1 MQPCDNERVAWP
13 PVQPQDQMTTTHK
26 PPSNFIPL
34 VINFAQREMRAR
46 YKRSLLGWL
55 WSLLNPVSTVLIY
68 SLVFGVFLRTKP
80 PATSNGDAEI
90 FAVYL
95 FTGLVVW
102 NLFAG
107 VINGSMDWLTGVM
120 DLRKKAYFPTET
132 AILGGAI
139 AAIVQ
144 TVFEIVVL
152 LVIMLALTNIN
163 WTFLLLPF
171 ILLGVASFALGIGC
185 FVAILNAR
193 YRDVRYLTG
202 IVLSLQFFLVP
213 IVYPIGLLD
222 NPDVDTYGLP
232 AREIVRW
239 NPVSEFVQAAHD
251 VVYFL
256 EMPSIERILVM
267 IAAATISP
275 ALGLTYFRRR
285 SMEISEEL

>member
-1 MQPCDNERVAWP
+1 M
-13 PVQPQDQMTTTHK
+13 MTN
-26 PPSNFIPL
+26 PDRREGSNFIPL
-34 VINFAQREMRAR
+34 VINFAQREMAAR

-55 WSLLNPVSTVLIY
+55 WSLLNPASTVLIY
-68 SLVFGVFLRTKP
+68 SLVFGVFLRTEP
-80 PATSNGDAEI
+80 PETANGQAEI

-102 NLFAG
+102 NLFNG

-144 TVFEIVVL
+144 TCFEIAVL
-152 LVIMLALTNIN
+152 FVLMLALGNVS

-171 ILLGVASFALGIGC
+171 ILLGAASFGLGIGLV
-185 FVAILNAR
+185 VAILNAR
-193 YRDVRYLTG
+193 YRDVRYLIG

-213 IVYPIGLLD
+213 IVYPIGLLAD
-222 NPDVDTYGLP
+222 PEVDEFGVPLTEPIDTYGLP
-232 AREIVRW
+232 AQEIVRW

-256 EMPSIERILVM
+256 EVPSLGRVAIMLV
-267 IAAATISP
+267 AATVSP
-275 ALGLTYFRRR
+275 ALGLRYFRKR

>member
-1 MQPCDNERVAWP
+1 MITE
-13 PVQPQDQMTTTHK
+13 TTKST
-26 PPSNFIPL
+26 SNFIPL

-55 WSLLNPVSTVLIY
+55 WSLLNPASTVLIY
-68 SLVFGVFLRTKP
+68 SLVFGVFLRTTP
-80 PATSNGDAEI
+80 PVTENGGAEI

-95 FTGLVVW
+95 FTGIVVW
-102 NLFAG
+102 NLFSG

-139 AAIVQ
+139 ATIVQ

-152 LVIMLALTNIN
+152 LMTHAGPDEHQLDVHPPAVHPPRRRQLRPRHRLLRRHSECPVPRRALSHGDR
-163 WTFLLLPF
+163 LEPPVLPRADR
-171 ILLGVASFALGIGC
+171 L
-185 FVAILNAR
+185 
-193 YRDVRYLTG
+193 
-202 IVLSLQFFLVP
+202 
-213 IVYPIGLLD
+213 
-222 NPDVDTYGLP
+222 PDRPCSTIQTSTPTDFP

-256 EMPSIERILVM
+256 EVPSLERVPSWLPPPPSHQLS
-267 IAAATISP
+267 A
-275 ALGLTYFRRR
+275 
-285 SMEISEEL
+285 

>member
-1 MQPCDNERVAWP
+1 MSSPAIPDRTSRSTGSP
-13 PVQPQDQMTTTHK
+13 S
-26 PPSNFIPL
+26 SNFFPL
-34 VINFAQREMRAR
+34 VVNFAQREMRAR
-46 YKRSLLGWL
+46 YKRSLLGWV
-55 WSLLNPVSTVLIY
+55 WSLLNPASTVLIY
-68 SLVFGVFLRTKP
+68 SLVFGVFLRTP
-80 PATSNGDAEI
+80 PPETANGKAEI

-95 FTGLVVW
+95 FTGFVVW
-102 NLFAG
+102 ALFSG
-107 VINGSMDWLTGVM
+107 IITGSMDWLTGVM

-144 TVFEIVVL
+144 TCFEIFVL
-152 LVIMLALTNIN
+152 FVLMVALTNIS

-171 ILLGVASFALGIGC
+171 ILLGAASFALGIGC
-185 FVAILNAR
+185 IAAILNAR
-193 YRDVRYLTG
+193 YRDTRYLFG
-202 IVLSLQFFLVP
+202 IALSLQFFLVP

-256 EMPSIERILVM
+256 EVPSLGRVAIMV
-267 IAAATISP
+267 ASATISP
-275 ALGLTYFRRR
+275 AIGLTYFRRR

>member
-1 MQPCDNERVAWP
+1 MKTE
-13 PVQPQDQMTTTHK
+13 TK
-26 PPSNFIPL
+26 PKPTSNFIPL

-55 WSLLNPVSTVLIY
+55 WSLLNPASTVLIY
-68 SLVFGVFLRTKP
+68 SLVFGVFLRTQP
-80 PATSNGDAEI
+80 PVTANGKAEI

-102 NLFAG
+102 NLFSG
-107 VINGSMDWLTGVM
+107 VVNGSMDWLTGVM
-120 DLRKKAYFPTET
+120 DLRKKAFFPTET

-144 TVFEIVVL
+144 TIFEIAVL
-152 LVIMLALTNIN
+152 LVIMLVLANIS

-171 ILLGVASFALGIGC
+171 ILLGAASFALGIGC
-185 FVAILNAR
+185 VVAILNAR

-222 NPDVDTYGLP
+222 NPDIDTYGLP

-239 NPVSEFVQAAHD
+239 NPVSVFVQSAHD
-251 VVYFL
+251 AVYFL
-256 EMPSIERILVM
+256 EVPSPGKVAIMLV
-267 IAAATISP
+267 AATISP

>member
-1 MQPCDNERVAWP
+1 M
-13 PVQPQDQMTTTHK
+13 MTETK
-26 PPSNFIPL
+26 PRANNFIPL
-34 VINFAQREMRAR
+34 VINFAQREMAAR

-55 WSLLNPVSTVLIY
+55 WSLLNPASTVLIY

-80 PATSNGDAEI
+80 PVTSNGEAEI

-95 FTGLVVW
+95 FTGIVVW
-102 NLFAG
+102 NLFSG

-139 AAIVQ
+139 ATIVQ
-144 TVFEIVVL
+144 TIFEIAVL
-152 LVIMLALTNIN
+152 LVLMIALGNIN

-171 ILLGVASFALGIGC
+171 ILLGAASFGLGIGF

-222 NPDVDTYGLP
+222 DPDIDTYGLP
-232 AREIVRW
+232 ARQIVRW

-256 EMPSIERILVM
+256 EVPSLGRIAIML
-267 IAAATISP
+267 AAATISP

>member
-1 MQPCDNERVAWP
+1 
-13 PVQPQDQMTTTHK
+13 MTTETK
-26 PPSNFIPL
+26 PKPTSNFIPL

-55 WSLLNPVSTVLIY
+55 WSLLNPASTVLIY
-68 SLVFGVFLRTKP
+68 SLVFGVFLRTQP
-80 PATSNGDAEI
+80 PLTANGKAEI

-95 FTGLVVW
+95 FTGIVVW
-102 NLFAG
+102 NLFSG
-107 VINGSMDWLTGVM
+107 VVNGSMDWLTGVM
-120 DLRKKAYFPTET
+120 DLRKKAFFPTET

-144 TVFEIVVL
+144 TIFEIAVL
-152 LVIMLALTNIN
+152 LVIMLVLTNIS

-171 ILLGVASFALGIGC
+171 ILLGAASFALGIGC
-185 FVAILNAR
+185 IVAILNAR

-222 NPDVDTYGLP
+222 NPDIETYHLP

-239 NPVSEFVQAAHD
+239 NPVSVFVQSAHD
-251 VVYFL
+251 AVYFL
-256 EMPSIERILVM
+256 EVPSLSKIAIML
-267 IAAATISP
+267 AAATISP

>member
-1 MQPCDNERVAWP
+1 
-13 PVQPQDQMTTTHK
+13 
-26 PPSNFIPL
+26 
-34 VINFAQREMRAR
+34 MRSR
-46 YKRSLLGWL
+46 YKRSLLGWI
-55 WSLLNPVSTVLIY
+55 WSLLNPASTVLIY
-68 SLVFGVFLRTKP
+68 SLVFGVFLRTP
-80 PATSNGDAEI
+80 PPETANGRAEI

-95 FTGLVVW
+95 FTGLIVW
-102 NLFAG
+102 NLFNG
-107 VINGSMDWLTGVM
+107 IINGAMDWLTGVM
-120 DLRKKAYFPTET
+120 DLRKKAFFPTET

-144 TVFEIVVL
+144 TGFEIAVL
-152 LVIMLALTNIN
+152 LALMLVLTNIS

-171 ILLGVASFALGIGC
+171 ILLGAASFALGIGL
-185 FVAILNAR
+185 VAAILNAR
-193 YRDVRYLTG
+193 YRDTRYLIG
-202 IVLSLQFFLVP
+202 IFLSLQFFLVP

-256 EMPSIERILVM
+256 EVPSLGRIAIMV
-267 IAAATISP
+267 AAATISP
-275 ALGLTYFRRR
+275 AIGLTYFKRR

>member
-1 MQPCDNERVAWP
+1 MA
-13 PVQPQDQMTTTHK
+13 
-26 PPSNFIPL
+26 
-34 VINFAQREMRAR
+34 AR

-55 WSLLNPVSTVLIY
+55 WSLLNPASTVLIY
-68 SLVFGVFLRTKP
+68 SLVFGVFLRTEP
-80 PATSNGDAEI
+80 PATTNGRAEI

-102 NLFAG
+102 NLFSS

-132 AILGGAI
+132 AILGGTI

-144 TVFEIVVL
+144 TCFEVAIL
-152 LVIMLALTNIN
+152 LIIMIALANLS

-171 ILLGVASFALGIGC
+171 ILLGTASFALGIGC

-222 NPDVDTYGLP
+222 DPSVDTYGLP

-239 NPVSEFVQAAHD
+239 NPVSAFVQAAHD

-256 EMPSIERILVM
+256 EVPPASRVAIMV
-267 IAAATISP
+267 AAATISP

>member
-1 MQPCDNERVAWP
+1 M
-13 PVQPQDQMTTTHK
+13 MTNTDT
-26 PPSNFIPL
+26 PAGSNFIPL
-34 VINFAQREMRAR
+34 VINFAQREMAAR

-55 WSLLNPVSTVLIY
+55 WSLLNPASTVLIY
-68 SLVFGVFLRTKP
+68 SLVFGVFLRTQP
-80 PATSNGDAEI
+80 PVTANGDAEI

-102 NLFAG
+102 NLFNG

-144 TVFEIVVL
+144 TCFEIAVL
-152 LVIMLALTNIN
+152 LVIMLVLGNIS

-171 ILLGVASFALGIGC
+171 ILLGAASFGLGIGLV
-185 FVAILNAR
+185 VAILNAR
-193 YRDVRYLTG
+193 YRDVRYLIG

-222 NPDVDTYGLP
+222 DPDVDTYGLP

-256 EMPSIERILVM
+256 EVPSLGRIAVM
-267 IAAATISP
+267 LAAATISP

>member
-1 MQPCDNERVAWP
+1 MLNGLQANE
-13 PVQPQDQMTTTHK
+13 MTPTKTES
-26 PPSNFIPL
+26 SNFIPL
-34 VINFAQREMRAR
+34 VINFAQREMAAR

-55 WSLLNPVSTVLIY
+55 WSLLNPASTVLIY
-68 SLVFGVFLRTKP
+68 SLVFGVFLRTQP
-80 PATSNGDAEI
+80 PETANGDAEI

-102 NLFAG
+102 NLFNG

-139 AAIVQ
+139 ATIVQ
-144 TVFEIVVL
+144 TIFEIAVL
-152 LVIMLALTNIN
+152 LAIMLALTNIG

-171 ILLGVASFALGIGC
+171 ILLGAASFGLGIGLV
-185 FVAILNAR
+185 VAILNAR
-193 YRDVRYLTG
+193 YRDVRYLIG

-239 NPVSEFVQAAHD
+239 NPVSVFVQAAHD

-256 EMPSIERILVM
+256 EVPSLGRIAIMV
-267 IAAATISP
+267 AAATISP
-275 ALGLTYFRRR
+275 AIGLTYFRRR

>member
-1 MQPCDNERVAWP
+1 MMTER
-13 PVQPQDQMTTTHK
+13 QMRK
-26 PPSNFIPL
+26 NSEEQQKSNFFPL
-34 VINFAQREMRAR
+34 VINFAQREMAAR

-55 WSLLNPVSTVLIY
+55 WSLLNPASTVLIY
-68 SLVFGVFLRTKP
+68 SLVFGVFLRTQP
-80 PATSNGDAEI
+80 PVTANGDAEI

-102 NLFAG
+102 NLFNG

-132 AILGGAI
+132 AILGGTI

-152 LVIMLALTNIN
+152 FAIMLALGNIS

-171 ILLGVASFALGIGC
+171 ILLGAASFGLGIGLV
-185 FVAILNAR
+185 VAILNAR
-193 YRDVRYLTG
+193 YRDVRYLIG

-232 AREIVRW
+232 AREIVKW

-256 EMPSIERILVM
+256 EVPSLGRIAIMV
-267 IAAATISP
+267 AAATISP
-275 ALGLTYFRRR
+275 AIGLTYFRRR

>member
-1 MQPCDNERVAWP
+1 M
-13 PVQPQDQMTTTHK
+13 MTKSDT
-26 PPSNFIPL
+26 PAGSNFIPL
-34 VINFAQREMRAR
+34 VINFAQREMAAR

-55 WSLLNPVSTVLIY
+55 WSLLNPASTVLIY
-68 SLVFGVFLRTKP
+68 SLVFGVFLRTQP
-80 PATSNGDAEI
+80 PATANGDAEI

-102 NLFAG
+102 NLFNG
-107 VINGSMDWLTGVM
+107 IINGSMDWMTGVM

-144 TVFEIVVL
+144 TVFEIAVL
-152 LVIMLALTNIN
+152 LVIMLALGNIS

-171 ILLGVASFALGIGC
+171 ILLGAASFGLGIGLV
-185 FVAILNAR
+185 VAILNAR
-193 YRDVRYLTG
+193 YRDVRYLIG

-213 IVYPIGLLD
+213 IVYPISILNDPEVDELGVPLTE
-222 NPDVDTYGLP
+222 PIDTYGLP
-232 AREIVRW
+232 AQEIVRW

-256 EMPSIERILVM
+256 EVPSLGRVIIMLV
-267 IAAATISP
+267 AATVSP
-275 ALGLTYFRRR
+275 ALGLSYFRRR

>member
-1 MQPCDNERVAWP
+1 M
-13 PVQPQDQMTTTHK
+13 MTNTDT
-26 PPSNFIPL
+26 PAGSNFIPL
-34 VINFAQREMRAR
+34 VINFAQREMAAR

-55 WSLLNPVSTVLIY
+55 WSLLNPASTVLIY
-68 SLVFGVFLRTKP
+68 SLVFGVFLRTQP
-80 PATSNGDAEI
+80 PVTANGDAEI

-102 NLFAG
+102 NLFNG

-144 TVFEIVVL
+144 TCFEIAVL
-152 LVIMLALTNIN
+152 LVIMLVLGNIS

-171 ILLGVASFALGIGC
+171 ILLGAASFGLGIGLV
-185 FVAILNAR
+185 VAILNAR
-193 YRDVRYLTG
+193 YRDVRYLIG

-222 NPDVDTYGLP
+222 DPDVDTYGLP

-256 EMPSIERILVM
+256 EVPSLGRIAIML
-267 IAAATISP
+267 AAATISP